1 MADANSVNLL
11 EYLPPFLREYREMKA
26 VMNAEN
32 PELSALY
39 ENADRVL
46 NNEFIATAD
55 EYGIERFE
63 KLLGVLP
70 SKSDTLE
77 SRRARVL
84 SRWFT
89 QLPYTLRAFLA
100 KLYGLSDY
108 GNIEVAVD
116 FDRYRIAIDTDFELY
131 GQTSEIERL
140 VELMFPCNIIA
151 DLRNTM
157 RLSAHGKYT
166 HSGTVGFTETAVLSG
181 DTLSH
186 VSVEGGSTGGGMQFT
201 QTIQA

>member
-63 KLLGVLP
+63 KLLGILP

-151 DLRNTM
+151 DLRNTI
-157 RLSAHGKYT
+157 RLSAHGEYK
-166 HSGTVGFTETAVLSG
+166 HGGAVRFTEI
-181 DTLSH
+181 
-186 VSVEGGSTGGGMQFT
+186 
-201 QTIQA
+201 IQAQSP